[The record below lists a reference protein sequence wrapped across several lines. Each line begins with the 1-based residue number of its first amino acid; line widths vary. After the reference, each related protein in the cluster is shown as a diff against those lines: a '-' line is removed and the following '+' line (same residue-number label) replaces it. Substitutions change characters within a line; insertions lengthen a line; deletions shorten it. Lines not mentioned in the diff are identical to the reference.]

1 MQVLHRRTSTA
12 ITHVRDLE
20 AKKVVHAAKMCRR
33 ASCQGASGADAVRLG
48 RWRAGELRPRN
59 RRQRRAGQTL
69 YKKPLYNTVTDFTP
83 VILIA
88 DALAERRA
96 MPLLKRQLLR

>member
-1 MQVLHRRTSTA
+1 M
-12 ITHVRDLE
+12 
-20 AKKVVHAAKMCRR
+20 
-33 ASCQGASGADAVRLG
+33 
-48 RWRAGELRPRN
+48 
-59 RRQRRAGQTL
+59 QRRAGQTL

-88 DALAERRA
+88 DALAHRRA